1 MIDVTTKATDWMN
14 STMNERFMMSI
25 GVLHG
30 HGIMTDAE
38 KITIL
43 GRYYK
48 KRDAQESAKK

>member
-38 KITIL
+38 KDKIIN
-43 GRYYK
+43 RYYK
-48 KRDAQESAKK
+48 KRDAQQNAKK